1 MIRRYVRLELAG
13 GPTWGVLAG
22 DDVRILAGNP
32 TTGNWAE
39 TPDVVPLAGAKL
51 LAPATPGKILAVGRN
66 YRSHL
71 QGRPAPERPELFFKP
86 PSAVVGPDEAIVLPP
101 DAENTHCEGEL
112 VVVMGRR
119 ARNVSLEAA
128 LDHVFGYACGND
140 VSTRDWQNHDLQWWR
155 AKGCD
160 TYAPVGPWIATGLD
174 PSAETLTTRIGSEV
188 VQQGPLSDLLF
199 DVPTV
204 ISFASRYLTLEPG
217 DLVYT
222 GTPGSTRA
230 MQPGEIVTVEI
241 PGIGALSNP
250 VRRA

>member
-1 MIRRYVRLELAG
+1 MIRRYVRLALAQ
-13 GPTWGVLAG
+13 GPTWGVIAG
-22 DDVRILAGNP
+22 DDVRLLAGNP
-32 TTGNWAE
+32 TTGSWTE
-39 TPDVVPLAGAKL
+39 TRDVVPLAGSTL
-51 LAPATPGKILAVGRN
+51 LAPATPSKILAVGRN

-71 QGRPAPERPELFFKP
+71 HGRPAPERPELFFKP
-86 PSAVVGPDEAIVLPP
+86 PSAIVGPDEAIVLPP

-112 VVVMGRR
+112 VVVMGRQ
-119 ARNVSLEAA
+119 ARNVSVEAA
-128 LDHVFGYACGND
+128 LDYVFGYTCGND

-174 PSAETLTTRIGSEV
+174 PRAETLTTRLGAEV

-217 DLVYT
+217 DLIYT

-230 MQPGEIVTVEI
+230 MQSGEIVTVEVS
-241 PGIGALSNP
+241 GIGALSNP